1 MRISGC
7 LFLCTALMATPCFG
21 FPLAFEERDAR
32 HFLAR
37 LPEGTAEI
45 GLDRLTLRGVTLRF
59 LGAAS
64 SARLEGLGSAAP
76 STYVRAGLV
85 RTFPQ
90 FPDFGYRASIR
101 GSTLFCMGTERT
113 WNTICNCPAESPPI
127 AFGFRWREVV
137 TSQSMKMAI

>member
-21 FPLAFEERDAR
+21 FPLSFEERDAT

-37 LPEGTAEI
+37 LPDGTAEL

-64 SARLEGLGSAAP
+64 SARFEGLGLAAP
-76 STYVRAGLV
+76 NPYVRAGLV
-85 RTFPQ
+85 PALPQ
-90 FPDFGYRASIR
+90 FPRLRIQGLYQGIDAVLYGNGADLEYDLQLSR
-101 GSTLFCMGTERT
+101 GVSANR
-113 WNTICNCPAESPPI
+113 I
-127 AFGFRWREVV
+127 
-137 TSQSMKMAI
+137 Q

>member
-21 FPLAFEERDAR
+21 FPLSFEQRDAT

-37 LPEGTAEI
+37 LPDSTAEL

-64 SARLEGLGSAAP
+64 SARLEGLGPAAP
-76 STYVRAGLV
+76 STYVRAGLL

-90 FPDFGYRASIR
+90 FPRLADTAAFIRGRRDFVWERSEPGIRSATFPRRIRQSHSDFGGGKS
-101 GSTLFCMGTERT
+101 
-113 WNTICNCPAESPPI
+113 
-127 AFGFRWREVV
+127 
-137 TSQSMKMAI
+137 

>member
-21 FPLAFEERDAR
+21 FPLSFEERDAT

-37 LPEGTAEI
+37 LPDGTAEL

-64 SARLEGLGSAAP
+64 SARFEGLGSAAP

-90 FPDFGYRASIR
+90 FPRLRIR
-101 GSTLFCMGTERT
+101 GL
-113 WNTICNCPAESPPI
+113 
-127 AFGFRWREVV
+127 
-137 TSQSMKMAI
+137 